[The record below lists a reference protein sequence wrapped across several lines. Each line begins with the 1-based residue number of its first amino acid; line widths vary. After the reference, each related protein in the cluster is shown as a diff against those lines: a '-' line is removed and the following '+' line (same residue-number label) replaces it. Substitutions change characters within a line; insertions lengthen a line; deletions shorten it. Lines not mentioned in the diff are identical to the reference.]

1 VAGRIGDAELEP
13 VDAHTCRLRSQADTL
28 KYLAFQLVQLGCD
41 FDVHEP
47 PELRDHLLAMGSRIT
62 RAATGR

>member
-1 VAGRIGDAELEP
+1 

-62 RAATGR
+62 RAVTGR